1 MLGVVLYI
9 YSLSARFQDFRGANN
24 YYDLWI
30 LDEFYFEEDT
40 KKEYQTNQFTMTI
53 KQISLLKSTWW
64 AKI

>member
-9 YSLSARFQDFRGANN
+9 YSLSARFQDFRGANT

-53 KQISLLKSTWW
+53 KQISLLKST
-64 AKI
+64 